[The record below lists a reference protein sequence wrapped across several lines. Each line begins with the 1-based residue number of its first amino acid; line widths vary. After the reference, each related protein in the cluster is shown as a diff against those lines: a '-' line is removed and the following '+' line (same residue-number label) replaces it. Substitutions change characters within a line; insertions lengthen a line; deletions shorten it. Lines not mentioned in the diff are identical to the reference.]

1 MIYVVYE
8 IKGDEFIGYNGL
20 VLIKVVVFDEE
31 GKIIIFILCF
41 FLLKFIINYFIWSNR
56 IYFLYVKF

>member
-1 MIYVVYE
+1 MIYVVYV
-8 IKGDEFIGYNGL
+8 IKGDEFKGYNGL

-31 GKIIIFILCF
+31 GKIIIIFLCF